1 MSEEQTVGGVD
12 IVLARMDTHPEEF
25 YGEEKKWAFIYKEYF
40 RDVMTEIE
48 RGQLFEKLKK
58 IRRQEFN
65 ERVFTTLVPPEEVED
80 EEVAYTTPPPR
91 PIRLTSPDGSISKM
105 VAYGSQSFKDLISQG
120 WIDPKRMRTSS

>member
-1 MSEEQTVGGVD
+1 MSEEITGGVD

-65 ERVFTTLVPPEEVED
+65 ERVMTTLVPPEEDCEED
-80 EEVAYTTPPPR
+80 DDDNWANEQMSKTF
-91 PIRLTSPDGSISKM
+91 GSAPVKRE
-105 VAYGSQSFKDLISQG
+105 GSQVVDRKSTRLN
-120 WIDPKRMRTSS
+120 SSH

>member
-1 MSEEQTVGGVD
+1 MEEHEVGGVD

-65 ERVFTTLVPPEEVED
+65 ERVMTTLVPAEEEQSEED
-80 EEVAYTTPPPR
+80 DWADQQMQKTFGSAPMKAEGSTVRYDTSNR
-91 PIRLTSPDGSISKM
+91 PTWRNK
-105 VAYGSQSFKDLISQG
+105 
-120 WIDPKRMRTSS
+120 